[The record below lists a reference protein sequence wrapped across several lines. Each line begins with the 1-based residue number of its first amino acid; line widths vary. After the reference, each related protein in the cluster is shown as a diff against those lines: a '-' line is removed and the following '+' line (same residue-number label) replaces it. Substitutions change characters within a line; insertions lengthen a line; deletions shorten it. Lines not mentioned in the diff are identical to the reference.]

1 MPFLSLTVPV
11 LQVLRVL
18 DHLFAFGEF
27 HVSFLPIAP
36 VAFVLAAAAHLA
48 DKIRRA
54 DARNLHFEDLLHGF
68 LDLRF
73 RRADRNFE
81 HYGVLRLFHAQ
92 PFFRDDRPPDDLIVR
107 GRHRLSLP
115 LFLSRLRGFLR
126 CRRFLGCRFRRRFL
140 FYWLGRVRGRFY
152 IQCQH
157 TLFFLIERGAP
168 TLYSIIR
175 EKLYVMI

>member
-36 VAFVLAAAAHLA
+36 VTFVLAAPAHLA
-48 DKIRRA
+48 DEIRGA
-54 DARNLHFEDLLHGF
+54 HARNLHFEDLLHGF

-73 RRADRNFE
+73 RRAGRNFE

-126 CRRFLGCRFRRRFL
+126 CRRFLGCRLRRRFL
-140 FYWLGRVRGRFY
+140 FYWLGRRRRRFY
-152 IQCQH
+152 IRH
-157 TLFFLIERGAP
+157 NYRLLLRIERVAQP
-168 TLYSIIR
+168 HHSILL
-175 EKLYVMI
+175 EQHQV